1 MRPQALRSR
10 VHGAPRSPRAFSLV
24 ELLIVV
30 AVIGLLVALVAPALG
45 RSRRAALDAVCVSNL
60 RQSFTACR
68 VFASDHDGMGPAI
81 GQPYASTPNWALVVL
96 RASGAA
102 EPGSAAYREQS
113 VLACP
118 AASRALDAPMTRTYA
133 MNGAGHNRQPWN
145 ADPDSYDD
153 PPTAVAFVGVRLDR
167 AAQPSRAALLIDSA
181 RNTQSPPLPADR
193 CASVIDFRPD
203 AAMADRIGRWHTGAG
218 ARAGAPAPAFN
229 AAMLDGSVAAHADA
243 PASFEEPLP

>member
-1 MRPQALRSR
+1 M
-10 VHGAPRSPRAFSLV
+10 HGAPRSPRAFSLV

-45 RSRRAALDAVCVSNL
+45 RSRRAELDAVCVSNL

-102 EPGSAAYREQS
+102 EPGAAAYREQS

-153 PPTAVAFVGVRLDR
+153 PPTAGAFVGVRLDR

-218 ARAGAPAPAFN
+218 VRAGAPAPAFN

-243 PASFEEPLP
+243 PASFEDPLP